1 MKIKG
6 SVALITG
13 GGRGIGEVCAKQL
26 AKAGAKVSICDL
38 IQEGIDRVV
47 KDIKDAGG
55 EAIGVK
61 GNVVSEEDQTRFV
74 KQTIDAFGKLNILIP
89 SAGIIRDGTV
99 VTTDKETGKVVKK
112 MSLDQW
118 KSVIDIN
125 LTGTFLSIRDA
136 IEAMVNGGW
145 EGVIFVVSSINKIG
159 QIGQLNY
166 ASTKVADALMPKILV
181 GEFMLRNIKN
191 IRVVGI
197 APGYVGTPILKEMDQ
212 KVLDTILGDVHLGR
226 LIEPEEIA
234 RLMIHCIENDAINAT
249 TIEITGGICFNK
261 SIAK

>member
-61 GNVVSEEDQTRFV
+61 GNVVSEEDQARFV

-99 VTTDKETGKVVKK
+99 VTTNKETGKVVKK
-112 MSLDQW
+112 MSLEQW

-125 LTGTFLSIRDA
+125 LTGSFLSIRDA

-145 EGVIFVVSSINKIG
+145 EGVIFVISSINKIG

-234 RLMIHCIENDAINAT
+234 RLVIHCIENDAINAT